1 MSISENLQAGAQHG
15 RTPPAD
21 RARWVVLG
29 VVLSGF
35 FMILL
40 DGTIMNVAI
49 PVLQQD
55 LGSDYAA
62 AQWMMSGYALA
73 FGLMLIPAGRLGER
87 FGHRRVFIAGLALFT
102 LASLLCATAGDG
114 AQIVGWRVL
123 QGVAAGAMNPAVLAL
138 LQTTFAPAERG
149 RAMVFY
155 GAAAGTAAALGPV
168 LGGVLIAADLGGWSW
183 RPIFLLNVPI
193 GIVLLVL
200 AARVLPSA
208 RGRGGS
214 LDPVGIALLSA
225 TLLLLTYPLIQGYE
239 QGWPPWV
246 AVSLAASAGA
256 LAAFVGWQRRRLR
269 TGAVP
274 LIDVRLFGYRS
285 FAAGA
290 GVTVFQLGAFASLQF
305 ALSAYLQ
312 LGLGR
317 SALDAGFALLPF
329 AVGTVVGSALSHRV
343 YRRLGRPALHLGSV
357 LLAAG
362 TAGVVLTVRLAGTGT
377 DALFLA
383 PATLVAGI
391 GAMLL
396 GAPLIAVALADV
408 PTESAGTAGGLLACA
423 QRIGHALGVAVVGTV
438 LFGAL
443 PAGSQ
448 SAPNGSLASAYTTAV
463 QLAGLACLGAAVVT
477 FLLVYLLP
485 GRRSAS
491 R

>member
-1 MSISENLQAGAQHG
+1 MSTAGNLRQASGQPTAPQD
-15 RTPPAD
+15 RT
-21 RARWVVLG
+21 RWVVLG
-29 VVLSGF
+29 VVLAGF

-49 PVLQQD
+49 PVLQED

-73 FGLMLIPAGRLGER
+73 FGLTLIPAGRLGER
-87 FGHRRVFIAGLALFT
+87 FGHRGVFIAGLAAFT

-138 LQTTFAPAERG
+138 LQTTFAPTERG

-155 GAAAGTAAALGPV
+155 GATAGTAAALGPV
-168 LGGVLIAADLGGWSW
+168 LGGLIIAADLGGWSW

-193 GIVLLVL
+193 GVVLLVL
-200 AARVLPSA
+200 ALRVLPGS

-239 QGWPPWV
+239 QGWPAWV
-246 AVSLAASAGA
+246 PVSLGASACA

-274 LIDVRLFGYRS
+274 LIDIRLFGYRS
-285 FAAGA
+285 YAAGVA
-290 GVTVFQLGAFASLQF
+290 VTVFQLGAFASLQF

-312 LGLGR
+312 LGLGQPV
-317 SALDAGFALLPF
+317 LDAGLALLPF
-329 AVGTVVGSALSHRV
+329 AVGTVVGSALSNRI
-343 YRRLGRPALHLGSV
+343 YRRLGRSALHLGGA

-362 TAGVVLTVRLAGTGT
+362 TAGLVLTIRLIGPAV
-377 DALFLA
+377 DAFLLA
-383 PATLVAGI
+383 PATFVAGI
-391 GAMLL
+391 GAMVL
-396 GAPLIAVALADV
+396 GAPLIAVALTDV
-408 PTESAGTAGGLLACA
+408 PTESAGTAGGVLACA
-423 QRIGHALGVAVVGTV
+423 QRVGHALGVAVVGTT

-448 SAPNGSLASAYTTAV
+448 FAPSGSLPSEYTAAV
-463 QLAGLACLGAAVVT
+463 QLAGLACLGACVAA
-477 FLLVYLLP
+477 FLLVFLLP
-485 GRRSAS
+485 RRQSAS
-491 R
+491 G